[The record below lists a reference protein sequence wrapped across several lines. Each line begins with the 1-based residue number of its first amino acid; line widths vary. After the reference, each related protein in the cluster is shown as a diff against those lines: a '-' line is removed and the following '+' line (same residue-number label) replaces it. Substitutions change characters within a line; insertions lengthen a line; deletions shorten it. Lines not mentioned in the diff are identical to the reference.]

1 MEGGIRERAG
11 LVSARRRGGGGFELE
26 ERDGRMLRGDGVRGG
41 SLAFESMDGWMQ
53 SWEMCV

>member
-53 SWEMCV
+53 SWEM